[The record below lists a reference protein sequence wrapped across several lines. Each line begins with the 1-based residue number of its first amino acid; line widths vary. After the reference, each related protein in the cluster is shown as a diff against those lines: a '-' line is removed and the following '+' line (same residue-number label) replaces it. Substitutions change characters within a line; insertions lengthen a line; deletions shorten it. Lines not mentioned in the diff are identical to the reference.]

1 MRTKTIDG
9 QDCILVCGGP
19 GFKIYS
25 VPNSDSWLI
34 FKGSIKLKLAP
45 THDIYKLV
53 SQYVN
58 LRYQPRDRQADIK
71 AQFDAFLQTI

>member
-1 MRTKTIDG
+1 MRTKQIDG

-19 GFKIYS
+19 GFKVYS
-25 VPNSDSWLI
+25 TGDNWLI
-34 FKGSIKLKLAP
+34 VKYKTKVPIP
-45 THDIYKLV
+45 PNHDCYKLV